1 MSLRLI
7 CTHLRDV
14 LLDMKKTY
22 SDQVEKVSTES
33 DLRKYQDELSE
44 HIKIY
49 EQQIMHLV
57 NFSIKLNKEKEEK
70 DDDLDSFR
78 TEEDF

>member
-1 MSLRLI
+1 
-7 CTHLRDV
+7 
-14 LLDMKKTY
+14 
-22 SDQVEKVSTES
+22 
-33 DLRKYQDELSE
+33 
-44 HIKIY
+44 
-49 EQQIMHLV
+49 MHLV